1 MNNTKTSV
9 VSFLLGSTV
18 VNDKK
23 ISVGN
28 FLLGSVVVNNIFS
41 IFGIELIPLIYS
53 FQLVLVI
60 KTSWEILAGIY
71 SCCILTH
78 TTSVVI

>member
-1 MNNTKTSV
+1 MNNTETSV

-18 VNDKK
+18 VNDTK

-41 IFGIELIPLIYS
+41 IFDIELIPLIYS

-60 KTSWEILAGIY
+60 TRDVCKT
-71 SCCILTH
+71 LT
-78 TTSVVI
+78 SRPF